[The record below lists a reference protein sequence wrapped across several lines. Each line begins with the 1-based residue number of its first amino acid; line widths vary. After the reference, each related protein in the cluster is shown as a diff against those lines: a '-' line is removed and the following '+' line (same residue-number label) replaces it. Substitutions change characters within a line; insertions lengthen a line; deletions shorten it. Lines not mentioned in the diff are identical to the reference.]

1 MYRSSPVCS
10 FAMTM
15 QMVNLLSMD
24 TALPHLFPV
33 TLTEDTSSSLLSG
46 EIAYAQLPKGQE
58 RPHLQPPLR

>member
-1 MYRSSPVCS
+1 
-10 FAMTM
+10 MTM

-58 RPHLQPPLR
+58 RPHLQAPLR